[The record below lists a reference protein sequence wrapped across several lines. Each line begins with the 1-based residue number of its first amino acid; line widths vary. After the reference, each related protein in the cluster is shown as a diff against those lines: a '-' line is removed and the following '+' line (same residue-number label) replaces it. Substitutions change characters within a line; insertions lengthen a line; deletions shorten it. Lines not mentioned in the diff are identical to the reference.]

1 MRILAIDTSN
11 LVLSIALLDDLR
23 VLGEWTT
30 NLNKNH
36 SIRMMDSI
44 SMLLDELDV
53 EPGQLDAIAVAQGPG
68 SYTGVR
74 IGVST
79 AKTLAWSLS
88 IPVVGVSSLQAVAMN
103 ALGYEG
109 PIIPLFDA
117 RRGQVYTGLFRSK
130 EMTTV
135 EAELPERIILLR
147 DWLPMVIDQAE
158 GKPILF
164 VGDDVRLHRETIQE
178 MVGEQA
184 RFAPVSFNHPR
195 AAHIAIVG
203 AERIAQAENVHEL
216 VPEYLQVAEAEAKW
230 LANQGK

>member
-11 LVLSIALLDDLR
+11 LVLSIALLDELR
-23 VLGEWTT
+23 VLGEWTS

-44 SMLLDELDV
+44 SMLLDELDIL
-53 EPGQLDAIAVAQGPG
+53 PDQLDAIAVAQGPG

-79 AKTLAWSLS
+79 AKSLAWSLS

-103 ALGYEG
+103 ALGFSG

-117 RRGQVYTGLFRSK
+117 RRGQVYTGLYRSK
-130 EMTTV
+130 GMETI
-135 EAELPERIILLR
+135 EADLEERIILLR
-147 DWLPMVIDQAE
+147 DWLPIVIEQAK
-158 GKPILF
+158 GQPILF

-178 MVGEQA
+178 VVGDQA
-184 RFAPVSFNHPR
+184 LFAPVSFNHPR
-195 AAHIAIVG
+195 ASHIAIVG
-203 AERIAQAENVHEL
+203 AGRLAQVENVHDL

-230 LANQGK
+230 LANQEK

>member
-103 ALGYEG
+103 ALGYDG

-130 EMTTV
+130 GMTTV

-158 GKPILF
+158 GKLILF

-178 MVGEQA
+178 IVGEQA

-203 AERIAQAENVHEL
+203 AERMAQAENVHEL